1 MTVLGMD
8 KMFDNSLQ
16 QLPACYRLT
25 VTLLSTLLTAKRV
38 WSGKMWRP
46 QDAPLPPLAFCTNG
60 VCPWGTNCHA
70 CSLCIRNTQLIGR
83 QTESVSVW
91 VKQTKWRRQ
100 YGIAHTTTQN
110 HLKAITAAAADR
122 QTVRGTGKQAKRAVS
137 RQWALTMN
145 QFTKRNKAAIATGID
160 KHRQARTKRRQLW
173 KRVQRVQLHF
183 QLQNTHSFGSI
194 FFLFLHFWGLSHAL
208 NDATGGGTRATGPAP
223 GPA

>member
-1 MTVLGMD
+1 
-8 KMFDNSLQ
+8 
-16 QLPACYRLT
+16 
-25 VTLLSTLLTAKRV
+25 
-38 WSGKMWRP
+38 MWRP
-46 QDAPLPPLAFCTNG
+46 QDALPPPLAFCTNG
-60 VCPWGTNCHA
+60 VCPWGTNCRA

-83 QTESVSVW
+83 QTETESVSVW

-137 RQWALTMN
+137 RRWACTMN

-173 KRVQRVQLHF
+173 KRECSVCNCISNCRTRTASAASSFFFSLFFAFLGPVTRVKWCDRRWDASPRPSPGASVATSSDDKSQSLPRSA
-183 QLQNTHSFGSI
+183 HSSLDPRVTCNG
-194 FFLFLHFWGLSHAL
+194 
-208 NDATGGGTRATGPAP
+208 
-223 GPA
+223 